1 MSLENLSSEERRQLL
16 RFVCSFAWAD
26 LKVVDSERELLRNLV
41 GRMGLPEAE
50 AAEVDTMLNHPPD
63 PATIDPTDVPKAH
76 RQLFLD
82 EVTRMVMADGIIA
95 DGEAVNL
102 ALFQALTA

>member
-1 MSLENLSSEERRQLL
+1 MSLQNLSPEERRQLL

-26 LKVVDSERELLRNLV
+26 LKVVDSERDLLRSLV

-50 AAEVDTMLNHPPD
+50 SAEVDTMLNHPPD
-63 PATIDPTDVPKAH
+63 PDTIDPMDVPQEH

-82 EVTRMVMADGIIA
+82 EVTRMVMADGIVA
-95 DGEAVNL
+95 DGEAENL

>member
-1 MSLENLSSEERRQLL
+1 MSLQSLSTHERRQLL

-26 LKVVDSERELLRNLV
+26 LKVVDSERALLKDLV
-41 GRMGLPEAE
+41 GRLSLPADEAE
-50 AAEVDTMLNHPPD
+50 EVEGMLNHPPD
-63 PATIDPTDVPKAH
+63 PDTIDPMDVPRVH

-82 EVTRMVMADGIIA
+82 EVTRMVMADGEVA
-95 DGEAVNL
+95 EGEAENL